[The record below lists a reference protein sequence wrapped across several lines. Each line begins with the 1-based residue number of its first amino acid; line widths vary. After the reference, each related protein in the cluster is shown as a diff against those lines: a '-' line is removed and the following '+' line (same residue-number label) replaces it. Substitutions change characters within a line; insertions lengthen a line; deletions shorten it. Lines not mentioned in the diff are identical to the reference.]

1 MTEKEVFETLIKRF
15 LIEEEYKITNN
26 SIEIYR
32 NGETM
37 IVEFDENGKAKTA
50 IFFSRVSRN

>member
-1 MTEKEVFETLIKRF
+1 MTEKEMFEILIERF
-15 LIEEEYKITNN
+15 LDKEEYKITDN
-26 SIEIYR
+26 SIEIYK

-50 IFFSRVSRN
+50 IEGIF

>member
-1 MTEKEVFETLIKRF
+1 MTEKEVFKTLIKRF
-15 LIEEEYKITNN
+15 LNEEEYKITDN

-37 IVEFDENGKAKTA
+37 IVEFDKNGKAKTA
-50 IFFSRVSRN
+50 IEVIF

>member
-15 LIEEEYKITNN
+15 LNEEEYKITDN
-26 SIEIYR
+26 SIEIYK

-37 IVEFDENGKAKTA
+37 IVEFDKNGKAKTA
-50 IFFSRVSRN
+50 IEGIF

>member
-15 LIEEEYKITNN
+15 LNEEEYKITDN
-26 SIEIYR
+26 SIEIYK

-37 IVEFDENGKAKTA
+37 IAEFDENGNTKTTIEG
-50 IFFSRVSRN
+50 IF